1 MFGALSQKG
10 GAATPNDFGGFSRVT
25 VSTARITTSR
35 LIAGQG
41 KFFRPTIPV
50 GRSHALACASRL
62 EGR

>member
-25 VSTARITTSR
+25 VSTACSTNR

-50 GRSHALACASRL
+50 GRSHALACASRC